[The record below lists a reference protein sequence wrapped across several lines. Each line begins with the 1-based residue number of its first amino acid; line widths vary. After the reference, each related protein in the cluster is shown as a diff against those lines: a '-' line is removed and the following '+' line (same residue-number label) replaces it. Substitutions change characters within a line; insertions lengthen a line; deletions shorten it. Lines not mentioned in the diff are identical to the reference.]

1 MFTYL
6 YLLIDFF
13 VILIPLFF
21 TFHKRL
27 NFFRNYPP
35 FFISTFVVGAVFVV
49 WDVYFTNLGYWGFNP
64 NYLTGVNLFSLPI
77 EEVLFFF
84 CIPYACVFSY
94 HVLETIYPISDSD
107 NLKKFNYLFSFVL
120 FVLGLIFIEKH
131 YTSITFI
138 ALSIVLL
145 IAPLF
150 INLKMFYRAYGIL
163 LIPFLITN
171 GLLTGSFIEDQV
183 VWYKDNYNLGIRILT
198 IPVEDVFYGMLL
210 ILLNVIIYEKLR
222 DSVFKR

>member
-1 MFTYL
+1 MATYL
-6 YLLIDFF
+6 YVLIDFF
-13 VILIPLFF
+13 VIVIPLFF

-27 NFFRNYPP
+27 NFFRHYPS

-49 WDVYFTNLGYWGFNP
+49 WDVYFTKLGYWGFNP

-94 HVLETIYPISDSD
+94 HVLETIYPISDSN

-171 GLLTGSFIEDQV
+171 GILTGSFIEDQV
-183 VWYKDNYNLGIRILT
+183 VWYNNNYNLGIRILT